1 MTEHKQSSTLQ
12 RMQVKQ
18 WIHILTRTSQGRK
31 KKGVSC
37 QSRYLYFTRFPFFL
51 CNTLWAHLHPLH
63 MFFRPHSSVMSE
75 LVLRGLYLGQV
86 LLRGG
91 ERGEISIQPF
101 LFPSLSPPAWP
112 TTHLSSAVLRY
123 LLRYQNSVFCFLQ
136 NFESFSA
143 GFKGTCTREGLFYLM
158 TKWAYCSFIFN
169 KAFTQP
175 TSFC

>member
-31 KKGVSC
+31 KNGVSC
-37 QSRYLYFTRFPFFL
+37 QSRYLYFTKFPFFL
-51 CNTLWAHLHPLH
+51 CNTLWAHLHPLC

-91 ERGEISIQPF
+91 ERRGNKHSPLFVPF
-101 LFPSLSPPAWP
+101 SLPTCMANHTPQQCSAKIPAQVPELSALPPAKLW
-112 TTHLSSAVLRY
+112 VLLFWLERDLY
-123 LLRYQNSVFCFLQ
+123 QRRSLLFNDKMGLLQ
-136 NFESFSA
+136 LYF
-143 GFKGTCTREGLFYLM
+143 
-158 TKWAYCSFIFN
+158 
-169 KAFTQP
+169 
-175 TSFC
+175 